1 MTGRAIGHYL
11 KTERRSVAIDF
22 GLATHEIM
30 LFENENVSFVEKGK
44 LREEMTLFDSSIE
57 VSRNANPLTA

>member
-1 MTGRAIGHYL
+1 
-11 KTERRSVAIDF
+11 
-22 GLATHEIM
+22 M

-44 LREEMTLFDSSIE
+44 LRDEMTLFDSSIE